1 LLDGILFER
10 KGLPSASIV
19 TEPFV
24 ETAKAM
30 AKSWG
35 VPEYKFVSIP
45 HPVAN
50 LTEEE
55 LEQRARETVPKV
67 AQLLLEG
74 RA

>member
-55 LEQRARETVPKV
+55 LEQRARETVPNV
-67 AQLLLEG
+67 AQLLLEDQ
-74 RA
+74 A